1 MKWKIKIKICFGLL
15 LNRRMK
21 RDRDSEKIAWNNSH
35 EYLIALNLV
44 ERARDKKRRQH
55 EEEKQIKLLVI
66 KLSWKSHIVCAT
78 IIYVYA
84 LILNVTIYLYPFV
97 PLQSFFLFLFSLLFC
112 FFFRVWLSIFAHI
125 HGNGNGSKE
134 VCN

>member
-1 MKWKIKIKICFGLL
+1 MKWKIKIKICFWLL

-21 RDRDSEKIAWNNSH
+21 RDRDREKENCLKQQPWVSYCTYYRLKRNN
-35 EYLIALNLV
+35 
-44 ERARDKKRRQH
+44 KKKQQH

-97 PLQSFFLFLFSLLFC
+97 PLQSFYSFSVVV